1 MGLLY
6 KARTAS
12 LEERWTQIRFEEANG
27 PEKMEMRE
35 TFLPPEWFPQSGA
48 QLTWPHAGTDWKEML
63 SEVTDCYVRMAYEIA
78 SREPLLVVTPERG
91 HVEKMLKEKL
101 PSAVFRQ
108 IRWADCPTDDTWAR
122 DHGFI
127 SLMDEKGARLLDFCF
142 NGWGQKFPAGQDNR
156 INRHLVEQHVVEG
169 TYTDCLDFVLEG
181 GAIESDGQ
189 GTILTTSGCLL
200 APKRN
205 EGMNRADIEEHLK
218 RTLHAQRILWLDHGH
233 LEGDD
238 TDGHI
243 DTLARFCPG
252 QTIAYVKCTDQN
264 DSHYEDL
271 SLMEEQLHTFRTL
284 QDEPYQ
290 LVPLP
295 MPDAIYDENGQRLPA
310 TYANFFIVN
319 SAVLMP
325 TYNQPVNDENAKKAL
340 QKAFPQH
347 EVVGIDC
354 RALIRQHGSLHCCTM
369 QFPVSVLKPIQE

>member
-127 SLMDEKGARLLDFCF
+127 SLMDEKVHGC
-142 NGWGQKFPAGQDNR
+142 W
-156 INRHLVEQHVVEG
+156 
-169 TYTDCLDFVLEG
+169 
-181 GAIESDGQ
+181 
-189 GTILTTSGCLL
+189 TSVS
-200 APKRN
+200 
-205 EGMNRADIEEHLK
+205 
-218 RTLHAQRILWLDHGH
+218 
-233 LEGDD
+233 
-238 TDGHI
+238 TDG
-243 DTLARFCPG
+243 DRNSRPG
-252 QTIAYVKCTDQN
+252 KTTASTGTWWNNTWWKAPIPTAWTSCSK
-264 DSHYEDL
+264 
-271 SLMEEQLHTFRTL
+271 EE
-284 QDEPYQ
+284 P
-290 LVPLP
+290 
-295 MPDAIYDENGQRLPA
+295 
-310 TYANFFIVN
+310 
-319 SAVLMP
+319 
-325 TYNQPVNDENAKKAL
+325 
-340 QKAFPQH
+340 
-347 EVVGIDC
+347 
-354 RALIRQHGSLHCCTM
+354 
-369 QFPVSVLKPIQE
+369 